1 MANASVVANVILA
14 LALGALLMSLSHQS
28 PACVMTLKI
37 VHQFEMTERAV
48 LTEISSYA
56 FDNNQDMYFETKERV
71 FCKSRA
77 FHVYFQSQTIY
88 HCL

>member
-71 FCKSRA
+71 FGKSRA